1 MNLEEK
7 DQQLVDHFKSEASDL
22 FDQKSKGFVS
32 EKAFNE
38 KLTDLQKAAGEVPE
52 LKAEIAELKRVAQEQ
67 GLKLNE
73 NANKEAKNMSFGSK
87 IQKEL
92 ETRSSELDL
101 IAKGQ
106 PMVIKTVGDMTT
118 GNYTTLT
125 VGISDYDSAYG
136 APARRRVL
144 LQDVV
149 RKRRVST
156 AYVAWADYANNEG
169 GAASQVGE
177 GVAKSQADFELV
189 EKNKRV
195 ETIAAYITTSKQSLA
210 DVPMMTDIINTEL
223 TELVALKLEDQ
234 LLTGAGTSNTLK
246 GIEAYATAFTATAY
260 LVDLVVAPTI
270 YDVIINAQAQVGGA
284 NHFATHVIMNP
295 IDIAKMISTSRA
307 TDGVYLNPNFAQP
320 STSGL
325 AGINVGMVNGLQ
337 LISTNAC
344 ASGELYVID
353 ATKSILG
360 MREDFNI
367 TIGLNGT
374 DLTKNMVT
382 ILGEVRAVHY
392 IKSNDTTAFIWCSNI
407 TTAIADLTKP

>member
-1 MNLEEK
+1 MNLDEK
-7 DQQLVDHFKSEASDL
+7 DLALAKHFKQEAEDL
-22 FDQKSKGFVS
+22 FEQKAKGLVSETAFTEKAKSIEKALEEVTGLKNQVSEMEKTIAEQGMKLAESEIKGAERKTFKSKI
-32 EKAFNE
+32 E
-38 KLTDLQKAAGEVPE
+38 
-52 LKAEIAELKRVAQEQ
+52 AELKGR
-67 GLKLNE
+67 
-73 NANKEAKNMSFGSK
+73 EA
-87 IQKEL
+87 EL
-92 ETRSSELDL
+92 ENVT
-101 IAKGQ
+101 KGSPLQ
-106 PMVIKTVGDMTT
+106 LKTVGDMTT

-125 VGISDYDSAYG
+125 VGISDYDSMYG
-136 APARRRVL
+136 APARRRTL

-169 GAASQVGE
+169 GAASQENE
-177 GVAKSQADFELV
+177 GTAKSQADFELV

-210 DVPMMTDIINTEL
+210 DVPLMTDIITTEL

-246 GIEAYATAFTATAY
+246 GIEAYATAWTATAF

-270 YDVIINAQAQVGGA
+270 YDVIINAQAQVASG
-284 NHFATHVIMNP
+284 NHFATHVVMNP
-295 IDIAKMISTSRA
+295 VDIAKMISTSRA

-320 STSGL
+320 NTSGL
-325 AGINVGMVNGLQ
+325 AGINVGNINGMQ
-337 LISTNAC
+337 IISTTAC
-344 ASGELYVID
+344 TVGELYVID

-360 MREDFNI
+360 MREDFNV

-374 DLTKNMVT
+374 DLTKNMIT

-392 IKSNDTTAFIWCSNI
+392 IKSNDTTAFIYCSNI
-407 TTAIADLTKP
+407 TNAIADLLKP